1 MKLKMFFRQIFVITW
16 TDFKQLTFHPLFF
29 LAMGLCCIFISY
41 MFPRE
46 LMQFASS
53 YIAPAWQQAPGQ
65 TRNIHFDVFVPHVS
79 LVNLLLIFLIP
90 AFSMKLL
97 AEERKNKTFDLLMTV
112 PLSSLQIVLGK
123 YLALILTLILFLIV
137 TMLYPLSTI
146 FFTKI
151 PTGPFLTSWL
161 GLFFLAATYAAAG
174 LFASSLTASVML
186 SMIMGV
192 IFNISLL
199 LISHGKEFS
208 DNPIF
213 QNVMEY
219 ISLSEHF
226 VNFIKGSLVISS
238 LVFFFSCILF
248 FLFLVYKV
256 IEFSRWRS

>member
-1 MKLKMFFRQIFVITW
+1 
-16 TDFKQLTFHPLFF
+16 
-29 LAMGLCCIFISY
+29 
-41 MFPRE
+41 
-46 LMQFASS
+46 
-53 YIAPAWQQAPGQ
+53 
-65 TRNIHFDVFVPHVS
+65 
-79 LVNLLLIFLIP
+79 
-90 AFSMKLL
+90 
-97 AEERKNKTFDLLMTV
+97 MTV

-123 YLALILTLILFLIV
+123 YLALILTLIFFLIV

-161 GLFFLAATYAAAG
+161 GLFFVTATYAAAG
-174 LFASSLTASVML
+174 LFASSLTASVMF

-226 VNFIKGSLVISS
+226 VNFINGSFAISS
-238 LVFFFSCILF
+238 LVFFFSCIVF